1 MVVREHLYM
10 ALHTLYAY
18 VFLASSSSSPFRAY
32 AHNRR
37 DEVVE

>member
-10 ALHTLYAY
+10 ALHTLNAYA
-18 VFLASSSSSPFRAY
+18 FLASSSSPFRAY